1 MLSGKPVGP
10 FFAGFQPILTNP
22 DGPVRPPF
30 YISHKL
36 GRATKLAALSGDA
49 NGILGLFSTQIP
61 KLNAELETNH
71 AAIFVG
77 GSNFGEVGEGQ
88 YKRLSKSGFRCE

>member
-22 DGPVRPPF
+22 EGPVRPPF

-49 NGILGLFSTQIP
+49 NGIFGLFLIAFINAVV
-61 KLNAELETNH
+61 KLLNKLH
-71 AAIFVG
+71 
-77 GSNFGEVGEGQ
+77 
-88 YKRLSKSGFRCE
+88 